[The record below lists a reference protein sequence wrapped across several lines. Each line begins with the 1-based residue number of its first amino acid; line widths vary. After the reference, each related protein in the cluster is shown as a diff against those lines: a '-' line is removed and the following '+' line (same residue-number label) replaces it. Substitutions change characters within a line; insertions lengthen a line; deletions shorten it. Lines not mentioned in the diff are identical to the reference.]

1 MRGVWDLAHSTPLEL
16 AADLGLPL
24 ATVIGLAWIVILG
37 VLIRGALRRR
47 RDGIV
52 PLAALAVA
60 LIGLLHS
67 MVDFSLQIPGYA
79 IVAFAVVGVGLGQ
92 SFRTVRHQ
100 IERESQTSV

>member
-1 MRGVWDLAHSTPLEL
+1 M
-16 AADLGLPL
+16 
-24 ATVIGLAWIVILG
+24 IGLAWLLIFG

-92 SFRTVRHQ
+92 SFRTARHQIEQ